1 MIVRKENKKRKR
13 WTPPKGKAKG
23 KVPNEPSSSKQKP
36 KVKSG
41 PTPDDECFHC
51 HGKGHQS
58 RNCKKYLKDKKK
70 KGGSTFASGIYLT
83 EINIAI
89 SSSDLWVF
97 DTGSMIH
104 TCKSLQGLTRIRR
117 FARGELDVRVGNGAK
132 VAVLAVGTYHLSL
145 PSGLVLE

>member
-1 MIVRKENKKRKR
+1 M
-13 WTPPKGKAKG
+13 
-23 KVPNEPSSSKQKP
+23 
-36 KVKSG
+36 
-41 PTPDDECFHC
+41 
-51 HGKGHQS
+51 
-58 RNCKKYLKDKKK
+58 KDKKK

-104 TCKSLQGLTRIRR
+104 TCKLLQGLTRIRR
-117 FARGELDVRVGNGAK
+117 FARGELDVQVGNGAK